1 MNLVIE
7 RPSPLAATELVA
19 CERVQGENFGCVWHH
34 HPECEITLVSQG
46 GTQRWIGDKLTPLLP
61 DDLVFLG
68 PDVPH
73 DYRNSSPTGVG
84 APVDAHVIQFLPAL
98 LGPSWQGRAAMQPVQ
113 KLFQRS
119 KRGLEV
125 HGATR
130 TKAISLIKRIFDAS
144 GLRRTIVLL
153 ELLDEL
159 SRSPEL
165 REIASPGF
173 SISATTSDDRI
184 GRACE
189 FIAKNIDGPI
199 YSPILAQLTGLSVS
213 AFSRLFKRC
222 TGRTLPRYLN
232 ELRIGRACRL
242 LAETDQT
249 VNQIATDCGYE
260 SLSHFQRQFTLHQ
273 GRSPN
278 AYRAA
283 VRRA

>member
-19 CERVQGENFGCVWHH
+19 CEHVQGEHFGCVWHH

-61 DDLVFLG
+61 GDLVFLG
-68 PDVPH
+68 PDIPH
-73 DYRNSSPTGVG
+73 DYRNATPTGPG
-84 APVDAHVIQFLPAL
+84 DPVDAHVVQFLPSL
-98 LGPSWQGRAAMQPVQ
+98 LGPNWQNRAAMQPLQ
-113 KLFQRS
+113 KLFHRA
-119 KRGLEV
+119 KRGLEIR
-125 HGATR
+125 GRTR
-130 TKAISLIKRIFDAS
+130 ENAVSIIKRLFEVS
-144 GLRRTIVLL
+144 GLRRTILLL
-153 ELLDEL
+153 ELLEEL
-159 SRSPEL
+159 SRSTEL
-165 REIASPGF
+165 HEIASPGF
-173 SISATTSDDRI
+173 SITAATSDDRV
-184 GRACE
+184 GRACDY
-189 FIAKNIDGPI
+189 IAKNIQGPI

-213 AFSRLFKRC
+213 AFSRLFKKC

>member
-7 RPSPLAATELVA
+7 RPSPLAATELVS

-34 HPECEITLVSQG
+34 HPECELTLVSKG
-46 GTQRWIGDKLTPLLP
+46 GSQRWIGDKLTPLLP

-73 DYRNSSPTGVG
+73 DYRNSSPSGR
-84 APVDAHVIQFLPAL
+84 APDVDAHVIQFLPSL
-98 LGPSWQGRAAMQPVQ
+98 LGPNWQSRAAMQPVQ
-113 KLFQRS
+113 KLFQRA
-119 KRGLEV
+119 KRGLEI
-125 HGATR
+125 HGQTR
-130 TKAISLIKRIFDAS
+130 SKAIPLIKRIFGET
-144 GLRRTIVLL
+144 GLRRAILLL
-153 ELLDEL
+153 ELLDDF
-159 SRSPEL
+159 SRSQDL

-173 SISATTSDDRI
+173 SITSTTSDDRI

-189 FIAKNIDGPI
+189 FIAKNVDGPI
-199 YSPILAQLTGLSVS
+199 YSPTLAQLTGLSVS

-242 LAETDQT
+242 LAESDQT

-283 VRRA
+283 VRRP